1 MDVLQFRQSPPVT
14 QVLVLAPV
22 VLMMLASTNV
32 INSANMAF
40 IPQKAVSG
48 DYWRFVTGLFY
59 LSNSMDTFA
68 LINLVLPVYY
78 SSVELERGYYN
89 TTKQYVSRIVTMAS
103 LALILCWWFGLP
115 SPAIVL
121 YEALSYM
128 ANHRR
133 PVGLRVVL
141 LEIFDVSETAGLLAP
156 IIRGLLFNENIGLCV
171 LAGYFI
177 GHIAVVCEDIL
188 PMWKPVMIK

>member
-22 VLMMLASTNV
+22 VLMVLSSTNV

-48 DYWRFVTGLFY
+48 DYWRLVTGLFY

-68 LINLVLPVYY
+68 LINLVLPV
-78 SSVELERGYYN
+78 
-89 TTKQYVSRIVTMAS
+89 S
-103 LALILCWWFGLP
+103 LALCWWFNLP

-133 PVGLRVVL
+133 PVGMRVVL
-141 LEIFDVSETAGLLAP
+141 LEIFDVSETVGIVAP
-156 IIRGLLFNENIGLCV
+156 IIRGLLFNENIGMCV
-171 LAGYFI
+171 IAAYLV
-177 GHIAVVCEDIL
+177 GHLAVVFEDIL
-188 PMWKPVMIK
+188 PLWKPVMIKWMLFSF

>member
-1 MDVLQFRQSPPVT
+1 
-14 QVLVLAPV
+14 
-22 VLMMLASTNV
+22 
-32 INSANMAF
+32 MAF

-48 DYWRFVTGLFY
+48 DYWRLVTGLFY

-89 TTKQYVSRIVTMAS
+89 TTKQYLSRIAIMSTLS
-103 LALILCWWFGLP
+103 LALCWWFNLP

-133 PVGLRVVL
+133 PVGMRVVL
-141 LEIFDVSETAGLLAP
+141 LEIFDVSETVGIVAP
-156 IIRGLLFNENIGLCV
+156 IIRGLLFNENIGMCV
-171 LAGYFI
+171 IAAYLV
-177 GHIAVVCEDIL
+177 GHLAVVFEDIL
-188 PMWKPVMIK
+188 PLWKPVMIK